1 MPLREMYSSK
11 PGSPLTSLVDA
22 ISADATSMTL
32 EDASVLPSAPNICV
46 IGSDSNAEIVSY
58 TSISGNVVSGMVRGL
73 GDTTRSAWA
82 ANTSVARNI
91 TSYDHDTFIHNINE
105 LQTDIDTLSDEVDG
119 KQDTLPAYDTAPTA
133 NSTNIV
139 TSGGVK
145 TAFDGLHKIYT
156 SPSEL
161 GLSGTPTMVAVA
173 EAMPEKSIGMFATY
187 DLDISALTYNDEVN
201 EVVIFRINDI
211 RTFAIA
217 SRTYN
222 SIDFRNAQ
230 LYYASYSITEH
241 TFYGFKK
248 VASDILYFYNQS
260 TSVTSA
266 STAEFCNISDSRITA
281 DTVVLNCEFTVPSAI
296 TSGVS
301 WTTAAGYISLK
312 GICTSSTCK
321 VNIVLGQKGN

>member
-91 TSYDHDTFIHNINE
+91 TSYDHDTFIYNINE

-119 KQDTLPAYDTAPTA
+119 KQDTLPAYDTTPTA

-145 TAFDGLHKIYT
+145 TALDAKAN
-156 SPSEL
+156 
-161 GLSGTPTMVAVA
+161 LS
-173 EAMPEKSIGMFATY
+173 
-187 DLDISALTYNDEVN
+187 N
-201 EVVIFRINDI
+201 EV
-211 RTFAIA
+211 
-217 SRTYN
+217 
-222 SIDFRNAQ
+222 
-230 LYYASYSITEH
+230 
-241 TFYGFKK
+241 
-248 VASDILYFYNQS
+248 LYFTGKA
-260 TSVTSA
+260 TSVTSSSA
-266 STAEFCNISDSRITA
+266 VFCTVSDSRITA
-281 DTVVLNCEFTVPSAI
+281 KHVVTEIYYSNSSAV
-296 TSGVS
+296 TSNVS
-301 WTTAAGYISLK
+301 WSTSASTLTLTGINTNASNTVNVTLALAGNL
-312 GICTSSTCK
+312 
-321 VNIVLGQKGN
+321 

>member
-1 MPLREMYSSK
+1 MPLQEMYSSK

-73 GDTTRSAWA
+73 GGTTRSAWA

-119 KQDTLPAYDTAPTA
+119 KQDTLPAYDTTPTA

-145 TAFDGLHKIYT
+145 TALDTKAPLASPALTGTPTAPTATRGTNTTQIASTAFVQDALVT
-156 SPSEL
+156 SFRDVYKVTLPSVSSSKRTFTASGITANHEMVVEGFAYFSNPSAVTGTL
-161 GLSGTPTMVAVA
+161 TITTAANSITVTGSLSGTTNIIVTLGIPR
-173 EAMPEKSIGMFATY
+173 S
-187 DLDISALTYNDEVN
+187 L
-201 EVVIFRINDI
+201 
-211 RTFAIA
+211 IA
-217 SRTYN
+217 S
-222 SIDFRNAQ
+222 
-230 LYYASYSITEH
+230 
-241 TFYGFKK
+241 
-248 VASDILYFYNQS
+248 
-260 TSVTSA
+260 
-266 STAEFCNISDSRITA
+266 
-281 DTVVLNCEFTVPSAI
+281 
-296 TSGVS
+296 
-301 WTTAAGYISLK
+301 
-312 GICTSSTCK
+312 
-321 VNIVLGQKGN
+321 